1 MIDLILRNARLAG
14 QDAQTDLGVD
24 RGVLTAVAEDTT
36 AAQTI
41 DLAGRL
47 VTPPLVEPHIHLDAV
62 LTVGQPRPNVS
73 GSLFEGIAVWAER
86 VGDLTYADVQSRVR
100 QILRWQLAC
109 GVQHVRSH
117 VDVCDPQLTA
127 LRALADLREE
137 VRGLIDLQLV
147 AFPQQG
153 ILSFDGGKEL
163 MRAAVGIGADV
174 VGGIPHYELT
184 REDGVESVRFAM
196 ALADEHGL
204 AVDIHCDETDDDH
217 SRFVEVMAA
226 ETIRRGMSGR
236 VTASHTTAMHSYNS
250 AYAYRLIR
258 NIARA
263 GLHMVTNPLD
273 NSVLQG
279 RFDTGPIRRGHTRIK
294 ELQAAGVNVC
304 IGHDSVMDPWYPL
317 GYGDPLQ
324 AAFVLVHLGQM
335 SGDSELRRLI
345 DMITVNPAAAL
356 GVPDYGLRLGGPADL
371 VVFDAPDRAA
381 DAGAARRQGGRAL
394 DPGAAHSGVG
404 RRRGRSQLPAGM
416 NDRARQDVAGA
427 AGPVPGLIVVFSI
440 RPRLVLPRQARPGSL
455 PCCPPGFGRRPSRA
469 ARPGQ
474 SRPRR

>member
-1 MIDLILRNARLAG
+1 MTDLILRNARIAGLDGLA
-14 QDAQTDLGVD
+14 DVAIDSGVISAID
-24 RGVLTAVAEDTT
+24 RTP
-36 AAQTI
+36 AAPSGGPESRPAAAPASLATEAI
-41 DLAGRL
+41 DLAGCL

-86 VGDLTYADVQSRVR
+86 LASLSYDDVQQRAQQV
-100 QILRWQLAC
+100 LRWQLAC

-117 VDVCDPQLTA
+117 VDVCDPQLRA
-127 LRALADLREE
+127 LRALIDLREE

-153 ILSFDGGKEL
+153 ILAFDGGTDL
-163 MRAAVGIGADV
+163 MRRAVELGADV

-184 REDGVESVRFAM
+184 REDGVESVKFAM
-196 ALADEHGL
+196 ALADEHEL
-204 AVDIHCDETDDDH
+204 MVDIHCDETDDDH
-217 SRFVEVMAA
+217 SRFIEVMAA
-226 ETIRRGMSGR
+226 ETIKRGMSGR

-250 AYAYRLIR
+250 AYAYRLIS

-279 RFDTGPIRRGHTRIK
+279 RFDIGPIRRGHTRVK
-294 ELQAAGVNVC
+294 QLLDARVNVC

-335 SGDSELRRLI
+335 SGDAELRQLI
-345 DMITVNPAAAL
+345 EMITTRPAAAL
-356 GVPDYGLRLGGPADL
+356 GLTGYGLRAGGPADL
-371 VVFDAPDRAA
+371 VVFGAPSEA
-381 DAGAARRQGGRAL
+381 DALR
-394 DPGAAHSGVG
+394 
-404 RRRGRSQLPAGM
+404 
-416 NDRARQDVAGA
+416 
-427 AGPVPGLIVVFSI
+427 LIA
-440 RPRLVLPRQARPGSL
+440 PRTLVLRAGKVVARATPAQHTVTWLGTEQPVTFL
-455 PCCPPGFGRRPSRA
+455 RG
-469 ARPGQ
+469 
-474 SRPRR
+474 

>member
-1 MIDLILRNARLAG
+1 VIDLILRNGRIAG
-14 QDAQTDLGVD
+14 QDSLTDLGVAD
-24 RGVLTAVAEDTT
+24 GLLVQVAAGAT

-73 GSLFEGIAVWAER
+73 GSLFEGIAIWADR
-86 VGDLTYADVQSRVR
+86 IADLSYEDVQARVR
-100 QILRWQLAC
+100 QVLRWQLAC
-109 GVQHVRSH
+109 GVLHVRSH
-117 VDVCDPQLTA
+117 VDICDPQLRA
-127 LRALADLREE
+127 LRALVDLREE

-153 ILSFDGGKEL
+153 ILGFDGGKDL
-163 MRAAVGIGADV
+163 MRQAVQMGADV

-204 AVDIHCDETDDDH
+204 AVDIHCDETDDEQ

-236 VTASHTTAMHSYNS
+236 VTASHTTAMHSYNN

-258 NIARA
+258 NVARA

-279 RFDTGPIRRGHTRIK
+279 RFDTGPIRRGHTRVK
-294 ELQAAGVNVC
+294 QLTEAEVNVC

-335 SGDSELRRLI
+335 SGDAELRQLI
-345 DMITVNPAAAL
+345 SMITVNPARAL
-356 GVPDYGLRLGGPADL
+356 GVADYGLREGGPASL
-371 VVFDAPDRAA
+371 VVFDAPSEA
-381 DAGAARRQGGRAL
+381 DAL
-394 DPGAAHSGVG
+394 
-404 RRRGRSQLPAGM
+404 
-416 NDRARQDVAGA
+416 
-427 AGPVPGLIVVFSI
+427 
-440 RPRLVLPRQARPGSL
+440 RLVAPRTLVMRNGLVVARSTPAQHTVVWDGTEEPVTFL
-455 PCCPPGFGRRPSRA
+455 RR
-469 ARPGQ
+469 
-474 SRPRR
+474 